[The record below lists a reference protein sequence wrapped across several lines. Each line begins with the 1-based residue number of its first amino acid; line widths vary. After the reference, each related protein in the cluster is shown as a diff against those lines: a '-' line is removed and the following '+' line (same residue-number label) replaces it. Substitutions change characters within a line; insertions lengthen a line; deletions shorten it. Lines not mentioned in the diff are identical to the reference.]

1 MILGPNGYTLERDK
15 KYLHPWQL
23 HKAFINSNLI
33 KNKGQNRLT
42 YAFNTLVYKQ
52 GDTLDQIL
60 VIHLDDPTLEPLRRH
75 SDSLQKKCGLGEDAD
90 DVKLLSKWGW
100 LSLITKTNN
109 KEKAQ
114 NQQCH
119 YDYFKESDDKQAWE
133 LFQSVLGGTNHILEF
148 LETNVEL

>member
-1 MILGPNGYTLERDK
+1 MKFKDIVNEIAWKCRDGMPNFKR
-15 KYLHPWQL
+15 
-23 HKAFINSNLI
+23 
-33 KNKGQNRLT
+33 
-42 YAFNTLVYKQ
+42 
-52 GDTLDQIL
+52 
-60 VIHLDDPTLEPLRRH
+60 
-75 SDSLQKKCGLGEDAD
+75 AD

-119 YDYFKESDDKQAWE
+119 YDYFKEADDQQAWE
-133 LFQSVLGGTNHILEF
+133 LFQAVLGGTNLILEF

>member
-1 MILGPNGYTLERDK
+1 MTGTKNEDNDFFPKG
-15 KYLHPWQL
+15 
-23 HKAFINSNLI
+23 

-42 YAFNTLVYKQ
+42 YAFNTLVFKQ
-52 GDTLDQIL
+52 GDSSDQIL

-75 SDSLQKKCGLGEDAD
+75 SDSLQKKCGLGEDTD
-90 DVKLLSKWGW
+90 DVQLLNKCGW

-133 LFQSVLGGTNHILEF
+133 LFQAVLGGTNLILEF